1 MDVVLLGFI
10 AAFVYGG
17 YRSGFLKRLFG
28 IVFAIV
34 SLLVAAYFRYPVAAI
49 ASTLFKSI
57 PEQYAQLVA
66 SIIVF
71 PVVLAILHLVSRKT
85 IERINVQGL
94 TKQLDGILG
103 AILGG
108 VEAIVILSALVVIV
122 DAYFGTGSTAIK
134 GISSGPIKDVVAA
147 FNASETVKILRD
159 TTVPVVLAI
168 LGPLLPTDLKSV
180 APAGV
185 PGLPL
190 PSGLPFP

>member
-10 AAFVYGG
+10 AAFIFGG
-17 YRSGFLKRLFG
+17 FRSGFLKRLFG
-28 IVFAIV
+28 IGFAVV
-34 SLLVAAYFRYPVAAI
+34 SLLVTAYFRYPVAAI
-49 ASTLFKSI
+49 ASTFFKTI
-57 PEQYAQLVA
+57 PEAYAQLVA
-66 SIIVF
+66 SIILF
-71 PVVLAILHLVSRKT
+71 PAVLAILHLVSRKT

-94 TKQLDGILG
+94 TKDIDAILG

-108 VEAIVILSALVVIV
+108 IEAIVILSALVVIV

-134 GISSGPIKDVVAA
+134 GISSGLIKDLVAA
-147 FNASETVKILRD
+147 FNASETVRILRV

-168 LGPLLPTDLKSV
+168 LGPFLPKDLKSV

-190 PSGLPFP
+190 PSGLPIP

>member
-1 MDVVLLGFI
+1 
-10 AAFVYGG
+10 
-17 YRSGFLKRLFG
+17 
-28 IVFAIV
+28 
-34 SLLVAAYFRYPVAAI
+34 
-49 ASTLFKSI
+49 
-57 PEQYAQLVA
+57 
-66 SIIVF
+66 
-71 PVVLAILHLVSRKT
+71 
-85 IERINVQGL
+85 
-94 TKQLDGILG
+94 
-103 AILGG
+103 
-108 VEAIVILSALVVIV
+108 V

-134 GISSGPIKDVVAA
+134 GISSGPIKNVVAA